1 MKAARGEAVT
11 GWELHASLPPTV
23 SLEEILAT
31 NDVSSTVSTL
41 RVYCWNGW
49 EFELPPGVFR
59 PGATSRLLHDRLL
72 DGTLQIAGKR
82 FASMGVG
89 VGIEAVVAGLQGAE
103 QVFGLDIHP
112 SSVRTAER
120 YYGQI
125 VGGSGP
131 PFVGL
136 VSDLWRAL
144 PAGVRFD
151 VIAFNP
157 PFIDVSLSDNP
168 DVIRNLCRGFKL
180 ARRFFDEIQ
189 ARSLL
194 LPGGVVYM
202 TVSNTA
208 PLRDV
213 VALALE
219 RGLHAEALLEEDW
232 PGDSIKTYLFAFRRV

>member
-1 MKAARGEAVT
+1 MKAGSGQAAT
-11 GWELHASLPPTV
+11 GWRLHASLPPTV
-23 SLEEILAT
+23 SLEAILAT
-31 NDVSSTVSTL
+31 NDVSPTVSTL
-41 RVYCWNGW
+41 RAYPWNGW
-49 EFELPPGVFR
+49 EFDLPPGVFR

-72 DGTLQIAGKR
+72 DGSLPVAGKR

-89 VGIEAVVAGLQGAE
+89 AGIEAIVAGLQGAE

-112 SSVRTAER
+112 SSVRTSER

-144 PAGVRFD
+144 PAGVRFE

-168 DVIRNLCRGFKL
+168 HVIRNLCCGSDL
-180 ARRFFDEIQ
+180 ARRFFDEVQ

-219 RGLHAEALLEEDW
+219 SDLDAEVLYEEDW